1 MFQERMKALGYGW
14 ATILVMMLLGSLV
27 LALFL
32 RFTDMTAGTLQWITL
47 VLGLLTLFIGGF
59 VSGAKGKERGWM
71 LGLIT
76 GLGFVLIVL
85 LFQYLGYQK
94 GMSTTQMMYQGGY
107 TLAAMLGGV
116 IGVNIA
122 GDKQS

>member
-1 MFQERMKALGYGW
+1 MFQERVKALGYGW
-14 ATILVMMLLGSLV
+14 ATILVMMLICSLV

-32 RFTDMTAGTLQWITL
+32 RFTDMTSGTLQWLTL
-47 VLGLLTLFIGGF
+47 VLGIITLFVGGF

-76 GLGFVLIVL
+76 GVGFVLIVL

-94 GMSTTQMMYQGGY
+94 GMSTTQMIYQGGY
-107 TLAAMLGGV
+107 TLAAVLGGV
-116 IGVNIA
+116 LGVNMV
-122 GDKQS
+122 GERKG

>member
-1 MFQERMKALGYGW
+1 MMQERMKALGYGW
-14 ATILVMMLLGSLV
+14 ATILVMMLLSSLV

-32 RFTDMTAGTLQWITL
+32 RFTDMTSGTLQWVTL
-47 VLGLLTLFIGGF
+47 VLGVLTLFVGGF

-71 LGLIT
+71 LGLLT
-76 GLGFVLIVL
+76 GLGFVAIVL

-107 TLAAMLGGV
+107 TLAAVLGGV
-116 IGVNIA
+116 IGVNMG
-122 GDKQS
+122 GDKA

>member
-1 MFQERMKALGYGW
+1 MFQERLKALGYGW
-14 ATILVMMLLGSLV
+14 VTILVLMLICSLV

-32 RFTDMTAGTLQWITL
+32 RFTDMTASTLQWVTL

-71 LGLIT
+71 LGLFT

-94 GMSTTQMMYQGGY
+94 GMSTTQMIYQGGY
-107 TLAAMLGGV
+107 ILAAILGGV
-116 IGVNIA
+116 IGVNMS
-122 GDKQS
+122 GERNT

>member
-14 ATILVMMLLGSLV
+14 ATILVMMLVSSLV

-32 RFTDMTAGTLQWITL
+32 RFTDMTSGTLQWVTL

-71 LGLIT
+71 LGLFT

-116 IGVNIA
+116 IGVNMG

>member
-14 ATILVMMLLGSLV
+14 ATILVMMLVGSLV

-32 RFTDMTAGTLQWITL
+32 RFTDMTAGTLQWVTL
-47 VLGLLTLFIGGF
+47 VLGLLTLFTGGF

-71 LGLIT
+71 LGLFT

-116 IGVNIA
+116 IGVNMA

>member
-14 ATILVMMLLGSLV
+14 VTILVMMLASSLV

-32 RFTDMTAGTLQWITL
+32 RFTDMTAGTLQWVTL

-71 LGLIT
+71 LGLFT

-116 IGVNIA
+116 IGVNMA